1 MMSYW
6 REREEKHIKQSKRT
20 DAQLSAQLIK
30 NQNEAMKDIQQQI
43 DAFYGRYATKEGITM
58 AEARKR
64 AEKLDIEAYAEKAK
78 RYVGYAHSDNPLIK
92 AQAFTDTA
100 NAEMRLYNL
109 TMKANR
115 LELLKANINL
125 EVIKMSSAD
134 EHFLTEKF
142 TKGARA
148 EYERQA
154 GILGQSLAYNERQ
167 FGKIVNAS
175 FLNAT
180 WSERLWVNQQA
191 LRAELDKLLNR
202 GIIQGKN
209 PKALSVELR
218 KKFDVS
224 KADADRLM
232 ITEMARIQGDVFKDA
247 MDQMGIEKYEWV
259 AEPNACP
266 VCKALDGE
274 IFSMDEWKESDNRIP
289 KHPRCRCS
297 LSPAVD
303 RAAWEADLRRRG
315 L

>member
-1 MMSYW
+1 MNYW

-64 AEKLDIEAYAEKAK
+64 AEKLDIEAYAKKAK
-78 RYVGYAHSDNPLIK
+78 RYVGYAHSDNPLIQ
-92 AQAFTDTA
+92 AQAFTDRA
-100 NAEMRLYNL
+100 NEEMRLYNL

-134 EHFLTEKF
+134 EHFLAEKF
-142 TKGARA
+142 TAGARA
-148 EYERQA
+148 EYKRQA
-154 GILGQSLAYNERQ
+154 GILGETLTHSAKSLE
-167 FGKIVNAS
+167 KVVNAS

-191 LRAELDKLLNR
+191 LRAELEKLLNR

-209 PKALSVELR
+209 PKALASDLR

-224 KADADRLM
+224 KEDSERLM
-232 ITEMARIQGDVFKDA
+232 ITELGRIQISIQEDA
-247 MDQMGIEKYEWV
+247 FNQMGVEMYEYI
-259 AEPNACP
+259 AEPGACKICAP
-266 VCKALDGE
+266 LDGE
-274 IFSMDEWKESDNRIP
+274 VFDVKDMQVGRNAP
-289 KHPRCRCS
+289 LMHPRCRCS
-297 LSPAVD
+297 TAGVGE
-303 RAAWEADLRRRG
+303 REAWEADLRRRG

>member
-1 MMSYW
+1 MSYW

-100 NAEMRLYNL
+100 NSEMALYNL
-109 TMKANR
+109 SMKANR

-142 TKGARA
+142 TAGARA

-154 GILGQSLAYNERQ
+154 GLLGKSLAFNEKQ
-167 FGKIVNAS
+167 FSKVVNAS

-191 LRAELDKLLNR
+191 LRDELNTLLNR

-209 PKALSVELR
+209 PKALASDLR
-218 KKFDVS
+218 KKFVVS
-224 KADADRLM
+224 KADADRLL
-232 ITEMARIQGDVFKDA
+232 ITEMARIQLDVQADAFKQLGVD
-247 MDQMGIEKYEWV
+247 MYEYI
-259 AEPNACP
+259 AEPTACKI
-266 VCKALDGE
+266 CKPLDGE
-274 IFSMDEWKESDNRIP
+274 KFKLEEMEPGVNAHP
-289 KHPRCRCS
+289 MHPRCRCS
-297 LSPAVD
+297 ISPAVD
-303 RAAWEADLRRRG
+303 REAWEADLTRRG

>member
-1 MMSYW
+1 MSYW
-6 REREEKHIKQSKRT
+6 RDREEKHIKQSKRT

-64 AEKLDIEAYAEKAK
+64 ASKLDIEAYGEKAK
-78 RYVGYAHSDNPLIK
+78 RYVGYAHSDNPLIQ
-92 AQAFTDTA
+92 AEAFTDRA
-100 NAEMRLYNL
+100 NEEMRLYNL

-148 EYERQA
+148 EYKRQA
-154 GILGQSLAYNERQ
+154 GILGETLTHSAKSLE
-167 FGKIVNAS
+167 KVVNAS

-209 PKALSVELR
+209 PKALASDLR

-224 KADADRLM
+224 KSDADRLL
-232 ITEMARIQGDVFKDA
+232 ITEMARIQLDVQADAFKR
-247 MDQMGIEKYEWV
+247 MGVDMYEYI
-259 AEPNACP
+259 AEPTACKI
-266 VCKALDGE
+266 CKPLDGE
-274 IFSMDEWKESDNRIP
+274 KFKLEDVEPGVNAHPM
-289 KHPRCRCS
+289 HPRCRCS
-297 LSPAVD
+297 ISPAVD
-303 RAAWEADLRRRG
+303 REAWEADLRRRG